1 MLILIPISAYLCL
14 QAIESLLLPRNRPV
28 PRIASLAVPTSMS
41 SAVLLHSFVLQLPLG
56 RSAMPPL
63 PGTATA
69 TSLVRPDPTSP
80 ARHWF
85 PVDYFFY
92 ILSVYYV
99 DATSNCI
106 YQCLQPLILSI
117 YYIDATSKLHIPI
130 SAGSFNLCASPELE
144 VGAETVNQLLKADGD
159 LLTLIYLVT
168 I

>member
-1 MLILIPISAYLCL
+1 MFAGY
-14 QAIESLLLPRNRPV
+14 
-28 PRIASLAVPTSMS
+28 RIASPATKSTCATYRV
-41 SAVLLHSFVLQLPLG
+41 LG
-56 RSAMPPL
+56 RSHQHVLRRAPPQL
-63 PGTATA
+63 RATFAAGTQCDASPTWHCHCYKSGSSRPHLA
-69 TSLVRPDPTSP
+69 CAPLVSS
-80 ARHWF
+80 WL
-85 PVDYFFY
+85 FFY

>member
-1 MLILIPISAYLCL
+1 LLILIPISAYLCL

-85 PVDYFFY
+85 PVDCFFY

-117 YYIDATSKLHIPI
+117 YYVDATSNCIYQYLQVLLICALHP
-130 SAGSFNLCASPELE
+130 SLRWEPRQLTSF
-144 VGAETVNQLLKADGD
+144 
-159 LLTLIYLVT
+159 
-168 I
+168 